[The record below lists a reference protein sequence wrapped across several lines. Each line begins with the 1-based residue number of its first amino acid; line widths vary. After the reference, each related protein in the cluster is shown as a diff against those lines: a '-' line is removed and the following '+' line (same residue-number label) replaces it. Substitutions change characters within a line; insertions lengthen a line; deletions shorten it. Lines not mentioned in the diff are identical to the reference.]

1 MEKNLLVSIITPC
14 HNASAHIAD
23 AIESVLSQTYSNW
36 EMIICDDCSTDNSVE
51 IIESYAA
58 KDSRIKLYKNGNS
71 IKMPSKPRNIAI
83 AAAEGDV
90 IAFLD
95 SDDMWL
101 PSKLEKQLPLLNDKN
116 TAVVYSYY
124 EKINVNGER
133 DNRIIKSPTCT
144 DFNQMLKSNVIGNLT
159 GMYDVRKVGKVYNR
173 NIHHEDYILWL
184 DILKKGFIAKNT
196 QTVEAL
202 YRVGQQSASSNKF
215 KTLLWH
221 WNIIYNIEKV
231 PFFKAIGCIVSY
243 AYNGFKKNRI

>member
-1 MEKNLLVSIITPC
+1 MTIPLVSIITPC

-23 AIESVLSQTYSNW
+23 AIESVQSQTYTNW

-58 KDSRIKLYKNGNS
+58 KDPRIKLYKNDCS

-83 AAAEGDV
+83 EAAKGDV

-101 PSKLEKQLPLLNDKN
+101 PSKLEHQLPILNDKQ
-116 TAVVYSYY
+116 TAIVFSYY
-124 EKINVNGER
+124 EKINVNNER
-133 DNRIIKSPTCT
+133 NDRIIKSPAYT
-144 DFNQMLKSNVIGNLT
+144 DFDKMLKSNVIGNLT

-184 DILKKGFIAKNT
+184 DILKKGFIARST

-215 KTLLWH
+215 KTIKWQ

-231 PFFKAIGCIVSY
+231 PFFKAVYYIFHY
-243 AYNGFKKNRI
+243 AYKGFKKYRI